1 MLETQCVERIVKAI
15 SIDEKAVLPISVYLQ
30 GEYDIEDVSLSIPCV
45 VGGDGIEKILEFPL
59 EEEELEQLHESAESL
74 KNTIKE
80 I

>member
-1 MLETQCVERIVKAI
+1 
-15 SIDEKAVLPISVYLQ
+15 
-30 GEYDIEDVSLSIPCV
+30 